1 MEKKYAF
8 SSNRWPVLKKR
19 DTRHIM
25 TLMLISLQGY
35 VTEII
40 LTLEALVEN
49 LDMEVRPIDFM
60 RDIFMSTPNL
70 AKDLSG
76 AEARRSVLMAPKQ
89 QSSPPQHARSTS
101 YSIQSVTAKVN
112 PGK

>member
-1 MEKKYAF
+1 M
-8 SSNRWPVLKKR
+8 
-19 DTRHIM
+19 
-25 TLMLISLQGY
+25 
-35 VTEII
+35 TEII

-70 AKDLSG
+70 AKDITG

-89 QSSPPQHARSTS
+89 QPAPQSHARSTS
-101 YSIQSVTAKVN
+101 YSIQSVSAKVS
-112 PGK
+112 PGKS